1 MAGQATGRDNA
12 PTFVEQGYGRASVK
26 GSWVDA
32 VVSREGRGRMHRYRN
47 GKVAAVLAVVYAALV
62 LVLGVVSLVILLT
75 VRDPILLSGV
85 ALVGVTFPLGWLIWW
100 GWNLVPFAN
109 PVLLTV
115 VLAGAGL
122 LQAWLIWR
130 IFRGRPVPGDEV

>member
-1 MAGQATGRDNA
+1 
-12 PTFVEQGYGRASVK
+12 
-26 GSWVDA
+26 
-32 VVSREGRGRMHRYRN
+32 MHRYRN

-85 ALVGVTFPLGWLIWW
+85 ALAGVTFPLGWLIWW
-100 GWNLVPFAN
+100 GWNLVPPEVAN
-109 PVLLTV
+109 PVLLV
-115 VLAGAGL
+115 VLLSGAGL

-130 IFRGRPVPGDEV
+130 IFRGRPVLGDEV

>member
-1 MAGQATGRDNA
+1 MR
-12 PTFVEQGYGRASVK
+12 
-26 GSWVDA
+26 
-32 VVSREGRGRMHRYRN
+32 RYRN

-85 ALVGVTFPLGWLIWW
+85 ALIGVTFPLGWLIWW
-100 GWNLVPFAN
+100 GWDLVPPQIAN

-130 IFRGRPVPGDEV
+130 IFRGRPVPGDGV